1 MSLCKVRFYSVYL
14 DKWEQMNVIVPP
26 GKGPYPVLYLL
37 HGLSDDHEAWT
48 VNSRIEQYA
57 ERKRLIIAMPN
68 VGRMFYVND
77 PRPGGQKC
85 EDYIMRDVIGTVDRM
100 FHTIAA
106 RRARAVAG
114 LSMGGYGAMMLALRN
129 PEKFCA
135 SVSHSGALYFAD
147 PKAMLSDHPDVNQLS
162 IACQQAGYDLEKL
175 ARKFKK
181 AGRKLALRLDCGE
194 DDFLIESSRRFD
206 AYLDKLEIAH
216 EYQEHSGV
224 HNWDYWNEHVPQTL
238 AFVLKH
244 LKRK

>member
-14 DKWEQMNVIVPP
+14 DMWEQMNVIVPP
-26 GKGPYPVLYLL
+26 GRGPYPVLYLL

-57 ERKRLIIAMPN
+57 EGKRLIIAMPN

-114 LSMGGYGAMMLALRN
+114 LSMGGYGAMMLALR
-129 PEKFCA
+129 
-135 SVSHSGALYFAD
+135 
-147 PKAMLSDHPDVNQLS
+147 
-162 IACQQAGYDLEKL
+162 
-175 ARKFKK
+175 
-181 AGRKLALRLDCGE
+181 LDCGE

-224 HNWDYWNEHVPQTL
+224 HDWDYWNEHVPQTL

-244 LKRK
+244 IKRK